1 MPQPSLDN
9 LNYITIH
16 LQLIYTDVLEV
27 VIGLN
32 DLSNNV
38 CVPDKTK
45 YIYAQAF
52 STWLKEEMNLN
63 H

>member
-52 STWLKEEMNLN
+52 ST
-63 H
+63 